1 MNSFNK
7 NSVHFLFAAV
17 IIFFG
22 GLPVLSGGTP
32 IDGNLL
38 FTSLLVIF
46 MCAIVFYFYYLFLI
60 PKFFFANRIR
70 LFWLISIAFTII
82 FPLIWISFF
91 HFMWKITGNAHLK
104 GGTVWLSMFLYIILF
119 MMFSGFFRFMLE
131 WFKDYK
137 KKQELEK
144 QNIISELALL
154 RSQINPHFLFN
165 TLNNIHT
172 FAYIDVDK
180 TAYSIEKLSD
190 IMRYMLYESDA
201 EKVLLE
207 KEINYIKSYIE
218 LINIKFK
225 ERDYVHFEIS
235 GELTGKFIAPMIFI
249 PFVENAFK
257 HGKKKTQHPGI
268 EIVLDVKS
276 DNLSFSVSNNLPQNI
291 NEESENGGIGLANIK
306 RRLELLYPEK
316 HKLEITETK
325 EKFVTNL
332 IISLS

>member
-165 TLNNIHT
+165 TL
-172 FAYIDVDK
+172 
-180 TAYSIEKLSD
+180 SILS
-190 IMRYMLYESDA
+190 
-201 EKVLLE
+201 
-207 KEINYIKSYIE
+207 IN
-218 LINIKFK
+218 
-225 ERDYVHFEIS
+225 
-235 GELTGKFIAPMIFI
+235 
-249 PFVENAFK
+249 
-257 HGKKKTQHPGI
+257 
-268 EIVLDVKS
+268 
-276 DNLSFSVSNNLPQNI
+276 
-291 NEESENGGIGLANIK
+291 
-306 RRLELLYPEK
+306 
-316 HKLEITETK
+316 
-325 EKFVTNL
+325 
-332 IISLS
+332 